1 MFEVAAHAVGLLNDG
16 VHAQLGDLVNEGVL
30 VPFPVLEHCGQER
43 GHELKTVA
51 KYTSKL
57 KQGSPTSVL
66 EGDQRVQAFAHT
78 QVLPPLVFIY
88 VDIDLFDG
96 QQCLGQ

>member
-1 MFEVAAHAVGLLNDG
+1 MIECMLSLEILSMRVSSS
-16 VHAQLGDLVNEGVL
+16 
-30 VPFPVLEHCGQER
+30 PFLYLSTVDRR